1 MTRLLMCGAPKE
13 MNPGTGNAVLVFIDV
28 IGEWLSSASRLLAA
42 HAPFFFS

>member
-1 MTRLLMCGAPKE
+1 MCGAPKE